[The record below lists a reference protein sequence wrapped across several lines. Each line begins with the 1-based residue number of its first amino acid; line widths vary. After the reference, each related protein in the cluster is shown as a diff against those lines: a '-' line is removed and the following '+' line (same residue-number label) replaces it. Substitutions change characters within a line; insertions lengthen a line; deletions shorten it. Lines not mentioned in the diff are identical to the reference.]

1 MAERGTLPVDPELLA
16 PVTMRLAGNGLGY
29 AHSEVR
35 VRGHTVMIDEP
46 PERGG
51 GDVGPTPTE
60 TFLSS
65 LIGVTNVILR
75 RLAKRDGIAIHSLG
89 VELEAVLDRRGVWL
103 AEAIPLPW
111 QEIRLRLTIATDAD
125 DARLAIWKEDLPKF
139 SPIHTVLR
147 EAGTPVLETWVRG

>member
-16 PVTMRLAGNGLGY
+16 PVTMRLAGDELGY
-29 AHSEVR
+29 AHSEVH

-75 RLAKRDGIAIHSLG
+75 RLGKRDGVAIHSLR

-111 QEIRLRLTIATDAD
+111 
-125 DARLAIWKEDLPKF
+125 
-139 SPIHTVLR
+139 TVR
-147 EAGTPVLETWVRG
+147 SG

>member
-60 TFLSS
+60 TFLLS

-111 QEIRLRLTIATDAD
+111 HEIRLRLTIATDAD